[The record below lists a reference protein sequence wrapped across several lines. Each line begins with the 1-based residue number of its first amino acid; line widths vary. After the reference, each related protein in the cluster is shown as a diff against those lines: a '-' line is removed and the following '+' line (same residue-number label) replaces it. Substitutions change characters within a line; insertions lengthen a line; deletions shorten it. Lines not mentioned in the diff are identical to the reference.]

1 MDGTGLSWD
10 TGDDVS
16 REERKQ
22 FRWTLDSN
30 QLRVVYPIATG
41 GVVTRDYFVTFA
53 DDESLVYKDEF
64 GSSHMW
70 DKTQ

>member
-1 MDGTGLSWD
+1 MKKMHISYIFT
-10 TGDDVS
+10 
-16 REERKQ
+16 
-22 FRWTLDSN
+22 
-30 QLRVVYPIATG
+30 
-41 GVVTRDYFVTFA
+41 FVTFA